1 MLSRLQIGSPSTR
14 PVSRLMHIDGH
25 LLPSYPSLYTD
36 SGGRE
41 DQPVDT
47 VIACVG
53 SAAAYLEIQSCC
65 INNVQHDFMQA
76 HVALSRYDFLHF

>member
-14 PVSRLMHIDGH
+14 SVSRLMHIDGH
-25 LLPSYPSLYTD
+25 LLPSYMD
-36 SGGRE
+36 SGGCE
-41 DQPVDT
+41 DRPVDT

-53 SAAAYLEIQSCC
+53 SAAALLEIQSCY

-76 HVALSRYDFLHF
+76 HVALSRYDF

>member
-1 MLSRLQIGSPSTR
+1 MLSRLLIGSPSTR

-25 LLPSYPSLYTD
+25 LLPSYMD
-36 SGGRE
+36 SGGCE
-41 DQPVDT
+41 DQPADN

-53 SAAAYLEIQSCC
+53 SAAALLEIQSCC

-76 HVALSRYDFLHF
+76 HVPLSRYDFFIFLTD